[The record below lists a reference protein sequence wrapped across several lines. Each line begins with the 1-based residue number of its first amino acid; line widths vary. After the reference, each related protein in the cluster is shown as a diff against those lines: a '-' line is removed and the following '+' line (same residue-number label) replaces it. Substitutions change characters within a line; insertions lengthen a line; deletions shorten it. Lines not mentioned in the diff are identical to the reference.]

1 LQAALSSRLAL
12 RTAPVR
18 EYTVVVN
25 DCDAPGVHG
34 RIDVRTRV
42 TNYGSKNFVVGF
54 DKVVNGLPQQLTAS
68 QQDWL
73 HILLSVYAADLTCDR
88 GVEQDWNRRINL
100 HVAVREVELWKSL
113 APQIEELFGDVTFDD
128 LRLAFVPDKS
138 PDEPPRQAKK
148 PFRSFDCVALFS
160 GGADSFAGAA
170 KLIVDG
176 RRPALLT
183 HKSSGAINRVL
194 PYLEGELAK
203 VGAVGPDLP
212 LTATRQG
219 DTGNLGNEGSQRSRS
234 LLFLGFAA
242 LVAAA
247 SGVEDVF
254 INENGVMAVHVP
266 MTAARMG
273 SYSTRTA
280 SPTML
285 DSFGSLATRALGAP
299 ISVRNLYQSMTKPE
313 IVAHTGELGVA
324 HAMAN
329 TISCWS
335 IGRRPT
341 HCGYCAPCLIR
352 RISFE
357 YAGLMDAI
365 YDSNPFNGDRPSDP
379 VAQDNLIQLLALAK
393 DLATFDQALLELDY
407 PELLNTGR
415 KLSLADSI
423 AMHQRWG
430 GQVLAVAANYAY
442 SARLMR

>member
-1 LQAALSSRLAL
+1 
-12 RTAPVR
+12 VC

-34 RIDVRTRV
+34 RIDVRTRA
-42 TNYGSKNFVVGF
+42 THYGNRNFVVGI
-54 DKVVNGLPQQLTAS
+54 DKVVDGLPQQLTAS

-88 GVEQDWNRRINL
+88 GTEQNWNRRINL
-100 HVAVREVELWKSL
+100 HVAVREVDLWRSL

-128 LRLAFVPDKS
+128 LRLTFVLDRNPE
-138 PDEPPRQAKK
+138 EPPRQARR
-148 PFRSFDCVALFS
+148 PFPSFDCVALFS

-170 KLIVDG
+170 DLIVCG

-194 PYLEGELAK
+194 PYLKDELAK
-203 VGAVGPDLP
+203 LGAVGPNLA
-212 LTATRQG
+212 LTARRHG
-219 DTGNLGNEGSQRSRS
+219 ITGNLGNEGSQRSRS

-242 LVAAA
+242 VVAAA
-247 SGVEDVF
+247 SRVEDVF

-313 IVAHTGELGVA
+313 VVAHTGKLGVA

-335 IGRRPT
+335 IGRHPT

-352 RISFE
+352 RVSFE
-357 YAGLMDAI
+357 HGGLMDAI
-365 YDSNPFNGDRPSDP
+365 YGSNPFNGDRPSDP
-379 VAQDNLIQLLALAK
+379 VAQDNLIQLLI
-393 DLATFDQALLELDY
+393 LATDLSTSDPALLELDY
-407 PELLNTGR
+407 AELLNTGR
-415 KLSLADSI
+415 SLSLADSI

-430 GQVLAVAANYAY
+430 RQVLAVAANYAY
-442 SARLMR
+442 STRLIR